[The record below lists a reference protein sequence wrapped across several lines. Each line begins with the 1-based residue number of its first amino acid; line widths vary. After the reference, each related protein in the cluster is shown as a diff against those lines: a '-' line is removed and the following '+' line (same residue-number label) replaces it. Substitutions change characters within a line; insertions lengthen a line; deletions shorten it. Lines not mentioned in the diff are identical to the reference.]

1 LLFPIVTKLKAAGT
15 KATNPQNTQGV
26 IEFLPVGAPSLT
38 DLKTFTTD
46 AGELFTNISKIYG
59 PWEQNGADGESTLD
73 IQYLSTVGAGA
84 ITWYI
89 TIADGWAYD
98 MANTLFMMPSPPL
111 VNSVSYGWPEELTCQ
126 SVTNANCTGMT
137 VQQYVTRANTELA
150 KAGGRGISIMIA
162 SQDEGAPSE
171 ANDSCQLD
179 DSHPLWPIYPSAS
192 PWVTAVSATTLI
204 DSSLASKQ
212 RSSGHLDAR
221 ALPPICNM
229 GYTCDTTGNLQMPCM
244 ENNTEYSWTTGGG
257 FSKYAAQ
264 PAYQKTAV
272 TQYLNSQSIIPPNK
286 WFNPTNRG
294 YPDVAAVGDRI
305 LIIIGGGI
313 SVTAGTSASTPIFSG
328 IITLLNDYRL
338 NNGKKPLGFLNPL
351 LYQMAAD
358 RPAAFSL
365 VTMGNNKC
373 TLGDCCMYGYGANYQ
388 GWDPVSGLGLPNY
401 LEMLAYIKT
410 LP

>member
-1 LLFPIVTKLKAAGT
+1 
-15 KATNPQNTQGV
+15 
-26 IEFLPVGAPSLT
+26 
-38 DLKTFTTD
+38 
-46 AGELFTNISKIYG
+46 
-59 PWEQNGADGESTLD
+59 
-73 IQYLSTVGAGA
+73 
-84 ITWYI
+84 
-89 TIADGWAYD
+89 
-98 MANTLFMMPSPPL
+98 
-111 VNSVSYGWPEELTCQ
+111 VNSVSYGWHEELTCQ
-126 SVTNANCTGMT
+126 SITNENCTGMT
-137 VQQYVTRANTELA
+137 VKQYVARANTELG

-171 ANDSCQLD
+171 ANDSCDLD
-179 DSHPLWPIYPSAS
+179 DTHPLWPIYPSAS
-192 PWVTAVSATTLI
+192 PFVTAVSATTLI
-204 DSSLASKQ
+204 DADMKRRLSSAHD
-212 RSSGHLDAR
+212 G

-264 PAYQKTAV
+264 PAYQKNAV
-272 TQYLNSQSIIPPNK
+272 NQYLGSQSIIPPAK

-305 LIIIGGGI
+305 LIIINGGI

-328 IITLLNDYRL
+328 IVTLLNDYRL

-351 LYQMAAD
+351 LYQMAAE
-358 RPAAFSL
+358 RPKSFNL

-373 TLGDCCMYGYGANYQ
+373 TLGACCMYGYGENYQ
-388 GWDPVSGLGLPNY
+388 GWDPVTGLGLPNY
-401 LEMLAYIKT
+401 MEMLAYIKT